1 MTPPPPAAPLDR
13 ARILDAAE
21 AVLRRHGVAKT
32 TVVDVARALGVSHA
46 AVYRHFPSK
55 AALQDA
61 VAERWLHAVAEPLEA
76 VADAPGPAGE
86 RLAGWVR
93 ALAAVKRRK
102 VRSDPELFDTYHAL
116 AEGARA
122 VVAAHVDA
130 LLAQLGRIVRDGI
143 AAGEFAPADP
153 AAAARAVL
161 EATAL
166 YHRPHHV
173 RERAGGEETDEER
186 ALDVVL
192 GLLVAGLRA
201 GAR

>member
-1 MTPPPPAAPLDR
+1 MTPAAAGPLDR
-13 ARILDAAE
+13 DRILDAAE

-46 AVYRHFPSK
+46 AVYRHFASK

-61 VAERWLHAVAEPLEA
+61 VAERWLHAVAAPLEA
-76 VADAPGPAGE
+76 VAGAPGAAGE
-86 RLAGWVR
+86 RLERWVR
-93 ALAAVKRRK
+93 ALAAAKRHK

-116 AEGARA
+116 AEGARE
-122 VVAAHVDA
+122 VVAAHVGA
-130 LLAQLGRIVRDGI
+130 LLAQLARVVRDGV
-143 AAGEFAPADP
+143 ASGEFAPADP
-153 AAAARAVL
+153 EAAARAVL

-173 RERAGGEETDEER
+173 RERAGGDAADEER
-186 ALDVVL
+186 GLGAVL

-201 GAR
+201 GAGR